1 VIRDATPTDIDLL
14 VAYTL
19 QEAQEA
25 EGYEADVNAVRRGV
39 EGAFN
44 DRSYSEY
51 WVAECEGQP
60 VGSVSVVQEWSNFRG
75 GHYWWVQSV
84 FVAPDHRGTGV
95 IQLLI
100 DHVASVAQRSGALD
114 LRLYAH
120 ASNER
125 ALRAYR
131 RCGFEATPYVMMAK
145 SLDVPLPSVNRE

>member
-1 VIRDATPTDIDLL
+1 
-14 VAYTL
+14 
-19 QEAQEA
+19 
-25 EGYEADVNAVRRGV
+25 
-39 EGAFN
+39 
-44 DRSYSEY
+44 
-51 WVAECEGQP
+51 
-60 VGSVSVVQEWSNFRG
+60 VQEWSNFRG

-145 SLDVPLPSVNRE
+145 SLDVPLPAANRE